1 MLLLEPQVF
10 TDPRGWFCETFRSDA
25 LEKAGLPRFVQE
37 NQSFSIA
44 GTLRGLHYQLDKPQA
59 KLVRCVRG
67 AVFDVAVDIRVGSP
81 TFGKWT
87 GQTLSAE
94 NHRQLYVPVGFA
106 HGFCVVEG
114 PAEVIYKCS
123 DYYSGAA
130 DQRGVSWDDPRL
142 GIAWPH
148 REPLL
153 SDKDRLLEPLD
164 ERRAD
169 LPRL

>member
-1 MLLLEPQVF
+1 MVLLEPEVYR
-10 TDPRGWFCETFRSDA
+10 DPRGWFSETFRADQFEGAS
-25 LEKAGLPRFVQE
+25 LPRFVQE
-37 NQSFSIA
+37 NHSSSIA

-81 TFGKWT
+81 TFGRWT
-87 GQTLSAE
+87 SAVLSAE
-94 NHRQLYVPVGFA
+94 NQRQMFVPAGFA
-106 HGFCVVEG
+106 HGFCVVDG

-130 DQRGVSWDDPRL
+130 DQRGVLWNDPKL
-142 GIAWPH
+142 AIPWPVA
-148 REPLL
+148 EPLL
-153 SDKDRLLEPLD
+153 SDKDKLLEPLD
-164 ERRAD
+164 ERRSD